1 MTVKKGRPH
10 AEGGR
15 RGILMLQFMQ
25 QNFLLYGMAALGILG
40 AASQI
45 ILRVIYGKLIRD
57 MENPAF
63 AKGKYMKHLKQK
75 YNMYRRTQTGTESIQ
90 AFIQKSLMEYK
101 YWGMNLHTWYR
112 LGGAAFILCAL
123 IGIGGWYL
131 AGTLGAAQTV
141 RQNYLWALLATTL
154 LIAGTY
160 GVTDTGYKRK
170 YLETGLRSMF
180 TNSSTQTVQMVDLS
194 AAAPPAAEKKP
205 FQSVKNMQDRKRRDK
220 NVETVCGFQFL
231 PFS

>member
-123 IGIGGWYL
+123 ILAILIFFLAATVTGGL
-131 AGTLGAAQTV
+131 
-141 RQNYLWALLATTL
+141 
-154 LIAGTY
+154 
-160 GVTDTGYKRK
+160 
-170 YLETGLRSMF
+170 
-180 TNSSTQTVQMVDLS
+180 
-194 AAAPPAAEKKP
+194 
-205 FQSVKNMQDRKRRDK
+205 
-220 NVETVCGFQFL
+220 
-231 PFS
+231 